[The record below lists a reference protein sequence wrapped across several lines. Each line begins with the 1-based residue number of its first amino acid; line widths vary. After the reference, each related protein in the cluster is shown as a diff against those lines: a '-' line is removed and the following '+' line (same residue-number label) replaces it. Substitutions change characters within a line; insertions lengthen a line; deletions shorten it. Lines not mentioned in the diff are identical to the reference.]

1 MSYAKLSAAEAQE
14 AVAVSISIWPSTKLS
29 AVANDVMA
37 KVIGIVKN
45 YGQIET
51 LDVASTTGISLNA
64 ADCDQKII
72 AAVKAW
78 GGSGWNGDTTLADVV
93 GKADLTLTLHGAS
106 GRRHSYTA
114 SYTLSFQDMS
124 EPALQQKVAAS
135 FTGLGTSVGEFANLR
150 RKEQRSRSP

>member
-1 MSYAKLSAAEAQE
+1 MCIRDRDKVNSEIPGFNGVMSYAKLSAAEAQGSGY
-14 AVAVSISIWPSTKLS
+14 AVSVEVYEPSTKLS
-29 AVANDVMA
+29 AVANDVLA

-106 GRRHSYTA
+106 G
-114 SYTLSFQDMS
+114 
-124 EPALQQKVAAS
+124 
-135 FTGLGTSVGEFANLR
+135 GTSYRCV
-150 RKEQRSRSP
+150 